1 MRDGLYSIGEV
12 CRLKGLTPKMLRYYD
27 EIDVFKPTFVDAETG
42 YRYYAPEQLTEL
54 DILRLAISSGISLKE
69 LAADRKRR
77 DSVDARYFLKR
88 SRDALQRSLRD
99 ISLKLTCVNDYL
111 AELDGEGAFP
121 ENGPG
126 IMGEVWALAAEWTEG
141 GFKPEAYLKVMTELS
156 QQAREM
162 NLAPMFN
169 RGLLFLQSSGA
180 AFAFLEIASDDGIN
194 PSPELQPLPAGA
206 FEGLRIE
213 GPSLVEAFN
222 RGWQVVHERKREGNE
237 GAPDL
242 VTLTELWGSIG
253 SGTLPRAMLRFHPQP
268 SRQQTA
274 STDFRCGKRAS

>member
-27 EIDVFKPTFVDAETG
+27 EIDVFKPTSVDAETG

-54 DILRLAISSGISLKE
+54 DVLRLAISSGISLKE
-69 LAADRKRR
+69 LAADREQRN
-77 DSVDARYFLKR
+77 SVDARYFLKR

-99 ISLKLTCVNDYL
+99 ISLKLACVNDYL
-111 AELDGEGAFP
+111 AELDGEEAFP

-126 IMGEVWALAAEWTEG
+126 FMGEGWALVAEWTEG

-169 RGLLFLQSSGA
+169 RGLLFLQDSGA
-180 AFAFLEIASDDGIN
+180 AFAFLEVAPDDNIDPAS
-194 PSPELQPLPAGA
+194 ELQPLPAGA

-213 GPSLVEAFN
+213 GVSLAETFS
-222 RGWQVVHERKREGNE
+222 RGWQIVHARQIENDES
-237 GAPDL
+237 APDM
-242 VTLTELWGSIG
+242 VTLTELWGSVG
-253 SGTLPRAMLRFHPQP
+253 SDTLPRAMLRFHLQP
-268 SRQQTA
+268 PRQ
-274 STDFRCGKRAS
+274 